1 VTQSNASD
9 SLKQPAR
16 ITGVVLIATTI
27 VIAVVTAFVV
37 ATDIFLILFL
47 ALLFGVFLVLP
58 EIKCLVTL
66 CVENSLAL
74 IDEAVAAM
82 EPERLGHF
90 SLGQGNP
97 RMRMDAA
104 PGCCSV

>member
-1 VTQSNASD
+1 MTQSNTTD

-16 ITGVVLIATTI
+16 VTGVVLIATTI
-27 VIAVVTAFVV
+27 VIAIVTAFVV

-66 CVENSLAL
+66 RVENSLAL
-74 IDEAVAAM
+74 IDEAVAVPCEH
-82 EPERLGHF
+82 EP
-90 SLGQGNP
+90 
-97 RMRMDAA
+97 
-104 PGCCSV
+104 